1 MLLTPAQA
9 TAYSDVLDAIAA
21 DGITQLESLLAA
33 VSDADEAVVREA
45 VHATLPGIGYGVVA
59 AGHVAAADFFMESA
73 ALQGVRATATA
84 SPALPAERV
93 WHSLAGYAL
102 HAPVLPGAALSSS
115 AILSTLA
122 GGLTRQMSIG
132 ASRMI
137 TESAAG
143 YGMRVQR
150 VPSAGACAFCA
161 MLGSRGAVYSYRGEI
176 TGAGMP
182 AVEADDHKY
191 HDFCRCSIM
200 PLTSENR
207 VQLDALAG
215 GYYETY
221 REAYEKARS
230 GLVLTSREH
239 TSSDGSTKT
248 RLEWVTPSGE
258 TKKHSDTT
266 KDILRFMRQE
276 LGVH

>member
-45 VHATLPGIGYGVVA
+45 IHAALPGIGYGVVA

-84 SPALPAERV
+84 SPELPAERA
-93 WHSLAGYAL
+93 WHALA
-102 HAPVLPGAALSSS
+102 GAALYSPSDM
-115 AILSTLA
+115 LTVLA
-122 GGLTRQMSIG
+122 GGLTRHMSVG

-182 AVEADDHKY
+182 AVEAEDHRY

-200 PLTSENR
+200 PLTGENR
-207 VQLDALAG
+207 VQLDSLAG

-221 REAYEKARS
+221 REAYEKSRS
-230 GLVLTSREH
+230 GLVLESREH

-248 RLEWVTPSGE
+248 HLEWVSPSGE
-258 TKKHSDTT
+258 AKTHKDTT